1 MKELLDNPYWAS
13 AIIFV
18 FQSLF
23 IYLRTINII
32 YTAERKVWPA
42 VISNVGVSLS
52 VLFSFAVGTKSI
64 LDGHYLPIL
73 LFAIGAAIGTY
84 VGIKQNIKKDIKS
97 ETKS

>member
-1 MKELLDNPYWAS
+1 MNELLENPYWAA

-42 VISNVGVSLS
+42 VLSNVGVSLS

-64 LDGHYLPIL
+64 LDGNLLPII

-84 VGIKQNIKKDIKS
+84 IGIKQNIKKDEKQNIS
-97 ETKS
+97 